1 MGQVLKR
8 EHGGRRAAFAALLT
22 TGMLAALLALTGIAA
37 PAPAYAADQLKGT
50 GTADDPVLI
59 YTTDDLIAWC
69 DRLNA
74 MGEVQERQQHARLMD
89 HLVAPGPDGTVHGGA
104 VTDDVIDEMNH
115 PDLQAAEL
123 DGNGH
128 AIELQL
134 TSGEHGALFATG
146 GQPGGTGTTKV
157 KDLHFVGS
165 TKHANVDRGDSAATL
180 FETIGAEGDTS
191 KDRQLKIED
200 CTNQASV
207 WGDQA
212 SGGLIG
218 SFFDN
223 GTGSIV
229 IERCANFGEIMSAEG
244 HAGGIA
250 GSIVQLGDTDRK
262 GRVKYCTNDGLVK
275 SMGGS
280 FKSRFGHDGKSDNGS
295 NDKLG
300 GSAGGLVG
308 YLSFTEGVG
317 FGLGTSYN
325 RGSIYSFSGIGYTG
339 GLVGYL
345 DTRYNSWVYVHS
357 CYNKGSVQP
366 NATTTQYAAGLF
378 GHAVSTQIRE
388 SLTVTESAPWGSVS
402 DTTRNG
408 TLISSG
414 EFSRGYATDYLN
426 DDMYTGS
433 KKLSGVGE
441 GKNVTVTFIDPT
453 DGYTF
458 EESVEWNETTS
469 LKTFSSKIEGY
480 RFAYWTPDPPDEG
493 GFWSNPPR
501 EFKSSDASDPGQR
514 IYGGDVTLY
523 AYYEPSVATVEFDL
537 NRPDGTGYSCSMN
550 PENGK
555 KTVVKDEPVGA
566 LPTATCVNPKDKND
580 TRAFLGWATM
590 KDGNDPKAEWISESS
605 DNLYDYRD
613 DENYTVTLY
622 AQWAEASLPFEITRQ
637 PENCTVP
644 AVAEGVSHEASFDF
658 YTTYSTSPSYGYWA
672 QLQYRKDRKSEYKN
686 VENLRLSAAPNQF
699 FFDLESSK
707 QAEGDYRIKIEY
719 YENGNTMG
727 ALYTGSAN
735 IVMGVPQSEAKVT
748 SIALSEYTI
757 FNDDSARDEVMDT
770 ESYDVKFKITNDSL
784 QTLVGDKTGEFRH
797 RVWIEGGPSNTS
809 PGDDMYL
816 DNELSGTLKYQ
827 HLKEGQ
833 TYTLCVSRRFYHSNI
848 DGSGY
853 KGESEPY
860 RVPFTVPYADS
871 IPAEI
876 GRVLVTEEPVVENGV
891 VLHWPSSDSNVNVN
905 APFNLASNVKYQH
918 AQPDD
923 RQVFAQWQY
932 YVGKSGWI
940 DVPDELFAKDEQGNP
955 IRGVAWKSDRKEA
968 RAYATLNAEAKLNGA
983 YFRVKLSTPPAAVDT
998 ISEKSYKELNVT
1010 VPEPEITNV
1019 EVTND
1024 THVKAEWE
1032 WKDASGR
1039 TVPTEGYYV
1048 NIERKEDS
1056 DNWVEVDRNRVYG
1069 NTYEVT
1075 LDPQHTQQEHRVY
1088 VRADTDGLKGSSA
1101 KQDFATSGKVG
1112 ISWENEYAM
1121 CYLPGDHKSSTISV
1135 DYDWADYNDGKHV
1148 VQYTWML
1155 SKEKYVDTA
1164 FYDFVTTET
1173 DEVRFPE
1180 DFESPDQPWDPRE
1193 AQWVWVQAIVMN
1205 LDDEGNPTYGIS
1217 ETMRTSATLPVVHN
1231 TTKPQNLDVKDI
1243 GSHSVTVSW
1252 DAPAEGFTREYEVD
1266 LAGHKRIVR
1275 AEEGK
1280 THYEATIDDLGGS
1293 ISYDGLYVSTAD
1305 SRKAKSTIA
1314 TAQYNDGERIKT
1326 LPTPRVGTW
1335 TAAANVSEADLG
1347 DELKLSA
1354 VYTPESG
1361 KFPNGDVEVQWY
1373 SWREGDKDWQPE
1385 GEKVRYKGDGQSH
1398 TATLSHTVTSADY
1411 GRQWKLGVK
1420 ASSPDESV
1428 TGGSN
1433 VVTVAIAPPA
1443 PTDVTCDAP
1452 TPASIPVSWM
1462 PVADA
1467 EGYQIKCAKLDA
1479 DGNPVSA
1486 TTYSAAASSLTP
1498 DDTGKLRYE
1507 VPNLEPDTAY
1517 RVSVAAFAHGVTSD
1531 FVAAPDVTTLPTPT
1545 IDAPVFSQVPK
1556 SVQVEAGKDATF
1568 TAQAGVGDGGAIS
1581 YAWQHKGVSEQEFTA
1596 VEPGDKYAIATDPAT
1611 GVTTLTVKGVG
1622 AEQVGAFR
1630 CVATNSNS
1638 GQTVSAASAAAY
1650 LAVTPVKPTDLKS
1663 RATSPTTGEVTWKAN
1678 GEVRRFVV
1686 RYSRVKFNGKDV
1698 VEPERSMVV
1707 TIPDDAA
1714 EGACQLDGLE
1724 PNSEYSVLID
1734 AAPQGGF
1741 IASGS
1746 QVGTS
1751 FTTPLASGLETATV
1765 SPDKELVEPG
1775 ETVTFKVTTNVDGML
1790 PEQLEYRWQRNA
1802 FGEAW
1807 VDVEGEDGAKKE
1819 LSVTAPEGGSVDG
1832 YRCIVT
1838 STRTT
1843 IGENGKVV
1851 GIDQKSVT
1859 SSTGLLLTSVPVAQ
1873 PVQLAAEPDIVSVH
1887 LSWASNDVRPV
1898 TYQVQYAEGPKPSEN
1913 DWITVDNVGSSTSCD
1928 VEGLK
1933 ANTVYSWRVQAV
1945 VRDELQSEWA
1955 QADTFTTL
1963 EEPSALATVS
1973 VTPRW
1978 GEAVA
1983 GTPGNIVYTAMT
1995 NLDGVETDETLSYL
2009 WQESAT
2015 GDEWKDIEEFSGTA
2029 AKFATYNAPTV
2040 NTKPRSC
2047 LYRCVVTASKGGDAL
2062 KTITSEPVG
2071 FRTTAKPPTS
2081 LLAQDITAA
2090 TADLSWEGSLVDGL
2104 SYRVFWRAS
2113 GVAEWASSADL
2124 TEAKYTLN
2132 GLMPATTYEWYV
2144 QVMDNSEPSA
2154 CSATSLFVTQSLSP
2168 IPQLTRVVVGPV
2180 DQTPSATEKAKLTA
2194 YTNVDDMLSTG
2205 ATMTYKWEKRDLGSN
2220 PDDPNAWTTLEG
2232 KTARVIEL
2240 GEGAVGYVRCTVT
2253 YAPPTSVFAQPLSNT
2268 SVIST
2273 NEARVRVM
2281 PAAPSGLTVSN
2292 MNQTTA
2298 AISWTQGASG
2308 VAFDLTY
2315 RAVGSSEWISARID
2329 SGNALQLTDLKP
2341 GTVYEWAM
2349 RSVAYGDS
2357 AEQLCSDWVTGP
2369 PFTTLPEEIVF
2380 SRVEVTPSAK
2390 SVMVDTNRTIEL
2402 TAKTDADS
2410 DHEQL
2415 TYQWQRL
2422 DGSDWVPVDGAT
2434 DDALQVSAKGLSVGA
2449 HTYRCEV
2456 TATRGVKTK
2465 TLDSNESVVTVMP
2478 AAPTDLSVSDI
2489 HRLYP
2494 DDPNHTN
2501 VEATFHWAWDGAVGQ
2516 QDEVQFELN
2525 YRKIAGDGASVEWKS
2540 VTFDYDE
2547 SMAYVMSSLDDEDL
2561 TYQWR
2566 VRTVQNGVAS
2576 PWSEVETFNT
2586 TLKERDNLDWV
2597 EVTPSDNLASATEA
2611 VTLKATTNVDG
2622 KVDPGTLAYA
2632 WEQCELTV
2640 DPRDKKTTWTTI
2652 ANETADTITLPVDT
2666 NRYVRCK
2673 VTQTIDGVAGNP
2685 VDSNPARVRVE
2696 PKLPYDLSTSIYS
2709 NFSDNPG
2716 ITLRWKCD
2724 DSRKTT
2730 DTVLGFDLS
2739 YRKVGASEWVEV
2751 PWKAGYHRGN
2761 GSYTLL
2767 PNYLEPDATYEWRV
2781 RTVLNDN
2788 IEGWKGGPHTE
2799 WVDGPRFTT
2808 PKVAATPMRA
2818 AAVIGN
2824 GRTLEFTAM
2833 PNTVVTNDS
2842 REKKYQWE
2850 RKEGTSWVSV
2860 PDATSETLSIVA
2872 NDATAAGT
2880 SRYRCKVS
2888 VGDAYNVYSSEVAC
2902 TLAPAAPAGLAASG
2916 ISSDGAELSW
2926 TWEKGGLSQ
2935 ADEFKV
2941 LYRESGARELT
2952 TATVAGNARELVL
2965 EGLKPETVYEWRVQ
2979 AVQNGV
2985 ESLPSFANLF
2995 VTASEHPALKLESV
3009 LVDPSDQAVEPNA
3022 SATVKATT
3030 NLDGMVGEGELAY
3043 MWEKRALDSDLNDPH
3058 AWTKIVNETGSSVTL
3073 PVKTSGYVRCQVTYT
3088 ADGSAPVAS
3097 NEASV
3102 RVQPA
3107 GVPTGLEVK
3116 DIGDTTATFTWGGA
3130 LPDGGSFTLLYRTA
3144 GADAWITVPKLTASP
3159 CTATDLAP
3167 NTKYEWRMC
3176 AVSADGVASAWVDG
3190 PAFTTTSPDGML
3202 GSVVVAPERV
3212 DAVAGDSA
3220 LVDDFLA
3227 KASGVGEGQSLAY
3240 QWQVQ
3245 LAGTWTNLPGQTGER
3260 THLSLANLEAGEYSL
3275 RCVVTAT
3282 APGGK
3287 SKTIES
3293 SEVTLALSPATPSG
3307 LDVREATR
3315 DTATLAWTWAGP
3327 GTVDSFNVRY
3337 REEGATDLD
3346 WVAVPAEK
3354 IDPASMTCTIEG
3366 LAPGTSYEWQVQ
3378 AVQGGQVSKWAAS
3391 GFVTQ
3396 SGGSL
3401 KVARIWPPDVAVAAD
3416 EQAKFAAFTN
3426 RGDADDVSYE
3436 WQYRSLG
3443 SPEDAWE
3450 TIPNATGR
3458 ILKLDANT
3466 TGYVR
3471 CVATQAPP
3479 SAGAAE
3485 VAGAAETPETPEV
3498 ADVAEVA
3505 ASNETLGMNEAPEAN
3520 ETNEP
3525 LAVTEADEA
3534 PETNEAPGTP
3544 EVAEVAETFAAPEP
3558 VVVVS
3563 NQARVRVTPSV
3574 PSSLAVGEVGFTDAA
3589 LSWAA
3594 ADVDGA
3600 AFSLAYRVAGSSE
3613 WTEIT
3618 GLTVPACELDGL
3630 VQGASYEWRVQAVLG
3645 EGDDALASA
3654 WAYGESF
3661 TTQTMKA
3668 YQVTAGADGT
3678 WKPGQPGLAFAIDA
3692 PRDKFLSLAVDGAE
3706 LALGTDYTVSDE
3718 GMTVT
3723 LSPDYLAKL
3732 AEGKHE
3738 LTATFADGAA
3748 SASFTVAPADPGPTP
3763 NPPSPTPPD
3772 PTPTPNPPTP
3782 NPPTPTP
3789 LPDSGGKALA
3799 PTGDPLTVALPL
3811 AGMLAAAC
3819 AAAIALAAMRLRKR
3833 R

>member
-165 TKHANVDRGDSAATL
+165 TKHANVDRGDSAATP
-180 FETIGAEGDTS
+180 FETIGAEGDSS

-207 WGDQA
+207 FGDQA

-250 GSIVQLGDTDRK
+250 GSIVQLGDTDRT

-325 RGSIYSFSGIGYTG
+325 RGDIYSFSGIGYTG

-345 DTRYNSWVYVHS
+345 DTRYNSWFYVYS

-378 GHAVSTQIRE
+378 GHAVPTKIRN

-414 EFSRGYATDYLN
+414 EFSRDYATDYLN

-458 EESVEWNETTS
+458 EESVGWNKTKS

-537 NRPDGTGYSCSMN
+537 NKPDGYSCSMN

-566 LPTATCVNPKDKND
+566 LPTATCVNFNDKND

-590 KDGNDPKAEWISESS
+590 KDGNDPNAEWISESS
-605 DNLYDYRD
+605 DNLYGYRD
-613 DENYTVTLY
+613 DKTYTVTLY
-622 AQWAEASLPFEITRQ
+622 AQWAESSQPFEITRQ

-644 AVAEGVSHEASFDF
+644 ALAEGVSHEASFDF

-672 QLQYRKDRKSEYKN
+672 KLQYRRDWKDEYKD

-707 QAEGDYRIKIEY
+707 QAEGSYRIKIEY

-727 ALYTGSAN
+727 TLYTSSAN

-757 FNDDSARDEVMDT
+757 FNDDSGRDEVLGT

-784 QTLVGDKTGEFRH
+784 QTLVGDETGEFRH
-797 RVWIEGGPSNTS
+797 RVWIEGGPNNTS

-827 HLKEGQ
+827 HLKEGE
-833 TYTLCVSRRFYHSNI
+833 TYTLCVSRRFFH
-848 DGSGY
+848 SGY

-860 RVPFTVPYADS
+860 RIPFTVPYADS
-871 IPAEI
+871 IPVSIEK
-876 GRVLVTEEPVVENGV
+876 VLVTEEPVVANGAAR
-891 VLHWPSSDSNVNVN
+891 HWLTYDSSVNIN
-905 APFNLASNVKYQH
+905 APFNLSSDVEYQYK
-918 AQPDD
+918 QPADH
-923 RQVFAQWQY
+923 QVSAQWQY
-932 YVGKSGWI
+932 STGKGWV
-940 DVPDELFAKDEQGNP
+940 DVPDELFAKDGQGIP
-955 IRGVAWKSDRKEA
+955 IRGVVWESDRKEA
-968 RAYATLNAEAKLNGA
+968 RVYATLNAEAKLNGA
-983 YFRVKLSTPPAAVDT
+983 CFRVKLSTPPAAVDA
-998 ISEKSYKELNVT
+998 ISEPSYKELSVT
-1010 VPEPEITNV
+1010 VPEPEITSV

-1024 THVKAEWE
+1024 THVKAKWE
-1032 WKDASGR
+1032 WKDAAGR

-1048 NIERKEDS
+1048 SIERKEDS

-1217 ETMRTSATLPVVHN
+1217 ETMKASATLPVVHN

-1252 DAPAEGFTREYEVD
+1252 DAPAEGFTREYEID
-1266 LAGHKRIVR
+1266 LGGHVRIVP

-1293 ISYDGLYVSTAD
+1293 ISYGGLYVSTAD

-1314 TAQYNDGERIKT
+1314 TAQYNDGEWIKT
-1326 LPTPRVGTW
+1326 MPSPEVGTW
-1335 TAAANVSEADLG
+1335 TAAANVNEAKLG
-1347 DELKLSA
+1347 DKLELSA
-1354 VYTPESG
+1354 VYTPKSG
-1361 KFPNGDVEVQWY
+1361 KFSNGGAELQWY

-1385 GEKVRYKGDGQSH
+1385 GEKVTRKDDSQSY
-1398 TATLSHTVTSADY
+1398 TATLSHTVTSDDY

-1420 ASSPDESV
+1420 ANSPDESV
-1428 TGGSN
+1428 TGSSN
-1433 VVTVAIAPPA
+1433 VVTVSITPPA
-1443 PTDVTCDAP
+1443 PTDVACGAP
-1452 TPASIPVSWM
+1452 TPASLPVSWK

-1507 VPNLEPDTAY
+1507 VPNLEPNTAY

-1531 FVAAPDVTTLPTPT
+1531 FVAAPDVTTLPIPT
-1545 IDAPVFSQVPK
+1545 IETPAFTQVPK
-1556 SVQVEAGKDATF
+1556 SVQVEAGKDAMF
-1568 TAQAGVGDGGAIS
+1568 TAQASVGDGGAIS
-1581 YAWQHKGVSEQEFTA
+1581 YAWQHKGVSEQDFSA
-1596 VEPGDKYAIATDPAT
+1596 VEAGEKYAIATDPTT
-1611 GVTTLTVKGVG
+1611 GVTTLTVKSVG
-1622 AEQVGAFR
+1622 AGQVGAFR

-2478 AAPTDLSVSDI
+2478 AAPTP
-2489 HRLYP
+2489 LYADDFHSFNPLRPLENVVATLHWEWDGP
-2494 DDPNHTN
+2494 DD
-2501 VEATFHWAWDGAVGQ
+2501 ATF
-2516 QDEVQFELN
+2516 EVS
-2525 YRKIAGDGASVEWKS
+2525 YRRLAGKGSNQTGWITDALTMDAKNR
-2540 VTFDYDE
+2540 TCQIK
-2547 SMAYVMSSLDDEDL
+2547 LDAPDL

-2566 VRTVQNGVAS
+2566 VRVVQNGAAS
-2576 PWSEVETFNT
+2576 PWSEAETFVT
-2586 TLKERDNLDWV
+2586 TLKEPVDFSFV
-2597 EVTPSDNLASATEA
+2597 EVTPSESLVSNDESAT
-2611 VTLKATTNVDG
+2611 VTLTASTNVDD
-2622 KVDPGTLAYA
+2622 KVSENDLAYV
-2632 WEQCELTV
+2632 WEWCALTTE
-2640 DPRDKKTTWTTI
+2640 DPREGETVWTPME
-2652 ANETADTITLPVDT
+2652 NETSKEITLSGDER
-2666 NRYVRCK
+2666 NRYVRCR
-2673 VTQTIDGVAGNP
+2673 VTQTAGEATKTVASNP
-2685 VDSNPARVRVE
+2685 VCVRTEPLSPSNLRASMS
-2696 PKLPYDLSTSIYS
+2696 STSPDAI
-2709 NFSDNPG
+2709 G
-2716 ITLRWKCD
+2716 LRWDCD
-2724 DSRKTT
+2724 DSRVNSVKEN
-2730 DTVLGFDLS
+2730 VIGFEVS
-2739 YRKVGASEWVEV
+2739 YRKVGTSEWTQAIPANATDKVFFS
-2751 PWKAGYHRGN
+2751 K
-2761 GSYTLL
+2761 SCTLESSS
-2767 PNYLEPDATYEWRV
+2767 LEPDATYEWRV
-2781 RTVLNDN
+2781 RTVLNNDLAKY
-2788 IEGWKGGPHTE
+2788 WVKGGPHTE
-2799 WVDGPRFTT
+2799 WVDGPAFVA
-2808 PKVAATPMRA
+2808 PKVVVTPARA
-2818 AAVIGN
+2818 AAVIGS
-2824 GRTLEFTAM
+2824 GRTLTFTVSA
-2833 PNTVVTNDS
+2833 NDVATGGG
-2842 REKKYQWE
+2842 
-2850 RKEGTSWVSV
+2850 KETYEWQQKVGSSWK
-2860 PDATSETLSIVA
+2860 TLSGETSSTLNIA
-2872 NDATAAGT
+2872 ADSATAAGT
-2880 SRYRCKVS
+2880 SRYRCLVQADNNHTTS
-2888 VGDAYNVYSSEVAC
+2888 NEVTC
-2902 TLAPAAPAGLAASG
+2902 TLAPAAPTGLAASD
-2916 ISSDGAELSW
+2916 ISSDEAELSW
-2926 TWEKGGLSQ
+2926 AWEKGGLSQ

-2941 LYRESGARELT
+2941 LYRESGAREWT
-2952 TATVAGNARELVL
+2952 TATVAGDACKFALK
-2965 EGLKPETVYEWRVQ
+2965 GLKPETVYEWRVQ

-3176 AVSADGVASAWVDG
+3176 AVSADGVVSAWVDG
-3190 PAFTTTSPDGML
+3190 PAFITTSPDGML

-3212 DAVAGDSA
+3212 DAVAGDST
-3220 LVDDFLA
+3220 LIEDFLA
-3227 KASGVGEGQSLAY
+3227 MASGVGEGQSLAY

-3260 THLSLANLEAGEYSL
+3260 THLSVANLEAGEYSL

-3315 DTATLAWTWAGP
+3315 DTATLAWTWVGP
-3327 GTVDSFNVRY
+3327 GTGSFNVRY
-3337 REEGATDLD
+3337 REEGATVSH
-3346 WVAVPAEK
+3346 WTNVSAGSV
-3354 IDPASMTCTIEG
+3354 DPASMTCTIEG

-3471 CVATQAPP
+3471 CVATQAPS

-3485 VAGAAETPETPEV
+3485 VAGAAETPETPEVAEV

-3534 PETNEAPGTP
+3534 PETNEMPGTP
-3544 EVAEVAETFAAPEP
+3544 EVAETLAAPEP

-3574 PSSLAVGEVGFTDAA
+3574 PSSLAAGEVGFTDAA

-3600 AFSLAYRVAGSSE
+3600 AFTLAYRVAGSPE
-3613 WTEIT
+3613 WTEVS
-3618 GLTVPACELDGL
+3618 GLTVPVYELDGL
-3630 VQGASYEWRVQAVLG
+3630 VPGTLYEWRVQAVVG

-3654 WAYGESF
+3654 WAYGDSF

-3678 WKPGQPGLAFAIDA
+3678 WKPGQPGLAFTIDA
-3692 PRDKFLSLAVDGAE
+3692 PRDKFLSLMVDGVE
-3706 LALGTDYTVSDE
+3706 LAQGADYALAAD

-3738 LTATFADGAA
+3738 LVATFADGMA
-3748 SASFTVAPADPGPTP
+3748 STAFAVAPADSGPTP

-3772 PTPTPNPPTP
+3772 PTPTP

-3811 AGMLAAAC
+3811 TGMLAAVC
-3819 AAAIALAAMRLRKR
+3819 AVAIALDAMRLRKR